1 MKSRSRSR
9 SNSANKINI
18 RKHKRKNHIINENN
32 SSSSV
37 DSDQSM
43 PNTRKQ
49 FTLQEKKEYIKK
61 YEDIKNKNPKKG
73 IRAIV
78 AELNISYSSLREWI
92 KQKPIILET
101 KCKRNKYRLEGA
113 GKIPNTIEIE
123 EELIKWLEEQRRLE
137 IGLTTNEI
145 INKSLELY
153 PENKNKSYSA
163 LHMWC
168 FRFLKRYSYKIR
180 AVTHIGQQLKENVEN
195 ELHKFYE
202 ILYRMRSRIK
212 ELPDKN
218 NIFNMEERPIYF
230 EMVTKT
236 TITKIGTKS
245 LNVKTHGGEHLRITV
260 MLAIGAK
267 GIRLPSLVVFKGK
280 KDAVKEERLQKYIKK
295 NNRKIIALCQDNAW
309 ADREIFIKWL
319 NYAFFNNKYV
329 SNMLDKIL
337 VIDRATTHYDNKLES
352 LLKEKNAS
360 YVLIPPGLTKYIQPL
375 DVSINAPFKK
385 YMHHWYIDYIL
396 ENQNK
401 KNLQKKIL

>member
-37 DSDQSM
+37 DSNQSM

-49 FTLQEKKEYIKK
+49 FTPQEKKECIKK

-73 IRAIV
+73 IRAIA

-101 KCKRNKYRLEGA
+101 KCKRNKYCLEGA
-113 GKIPNTIEIE
+113 GKIPSTIEIE
-123 EELIKWLEEQRRLE
+123 EELIKGLEEQRRLE

-168 FRFLKRYSYKIR
+168 FRFLKHYSYKIR

-195 ELHKFYE
+195 NYINF
-202 ILYRMRSRIK
+202 MR
-212 ELPDKN
+212 
-218 NIFNMEERPIYF
+218 Y
-230 EMVTKT
+230 
-236 TITKIGTKS
+236 
-245 LNVKTHGGEHLRITV
+245 
-260 MLAIGAK
+260 
-267 GIRLPSLVVFKGK
+267 
-280 KDAVKEERLQKYIKK
+280 YI
-295 NNRKIIALCQDNAW
+295 
-309 ADREIFIKWL
+309 E
-319 NYAFFNNKYV
+319 
-329 SNMLDKIL
+329 
-337 VIDRATTHYDNKLES
+337 
-352 LLKEKNAS
+352 
-360 YVLIPPGLTKYIQPL
+360 
-375 DVSINAPFKK
+375 
-385 YMHHWYIDYIL
+385 
-396 ENQNK
+396 
-401 KNLQKKIL
+401 